1 MKTIYN
7 FFLGSTLRALMT
19 LILLNS
25 IWGIYLSVNKNIEI
39 AELKRGVAKEK
50 LQSYKYYLKLKKCE
64 QIKSI
69 PHCSEREI
77 ILFKDVIDKCFIERD

>member
-1 MKTIYN
+1 MDSRFIIVLN
-7 FFLGSTLRALMT
+7 VFCM
-19 LILLNS
+19 ILA
-25 IWGIYLSVNKNIEI
+25 II
-39 AELKRGVAKEK
+39 AFSYRSQAKQLE
-50 LQSYKYYLKLKKCE
+50 LKLKKCE